1 MDKYNRNNEDWKPI
15 VGFSGYEV
23 SNFGRVR
30 SLDRIIT
37 RKDGTKQF
45 CEGIIMKQTPDKDGY
60 LRLTL
65 RKQGK
70 RHSKRVHRLV
80 GEAFIS
86 DYSDN
91 LQMNHIDE
99 VKTNNKVDNLECATS
114 LENNNHGTRNKRISM
129 SKINGKKAKAVVA
142 VNIQTKEALE
152 FPSGREAER
161 QSNYFFRQGSISNA
175 CLGKQKQYKGYV
187 WKYKEQS

>member
-1 MDKYNRNNEDWKPI
+1 MNKYNRNDEIWKPV

-30 SLDRIIT
+30 SLDRVIT
-37 RKDGTKQF
+37 RKDGSKQF
-45 CEGIIMKQTPDKDGY
+45 CKGIIMKQTPDKDGY
-60 LRLTL
+60 LKLAL
-65 RKQGK
+65 SKQRK
-70 RHSKRVHRLV
+70 RHSKIVHRLV

-91 LQMNHIDE
+91 LQINHIDE
-99 VKTNNKVDNLECATS
+99 VKTNNKVDNLECVTS

-129 SKINGKKAKAVVA
+129 SKINGKRSKAVVA
-142 VNIQTKEALE
+142 INIQTKEVLE

-161 QSNYFFRQGSISNA
+161 QSDYFFQQGSISNA
-175 CLGKQKQYKGYV
+175 CLGKRKQYKGYI
-187 WKYKEQS
+187 WKYQE